1 MRDVLMIL
9 MLLLAAVVLTAAAL
23 LWHRWTVYIMLSN
36 KTVSLAVS
44 LFGGRK
50 RVFYRDFS
58 VPKKKPEEPPMSAE
72 QAENADPRKDGAQA
86 ENEEPPKNQEDAA
99 ENQKK
104 KKAKARKNL
113 FSADKKRIY
122 DKDGGGFQ
130 MDGFCAVVQEYI
142 GYLKKGR
149 EMLHRFLD
157 DTRHKIA
164 ILSLSVSLDFGTG
177 NPAYTGMLYGG
188 IWSAVGT
195 GYPLLC
201 RYFVMDYPKLFLTPD
216 YDRARL
222 DFEIKG
228 IIKVRPAQIL
238 HAAIKQ
244 AAVLAVTYCYKQFK
258 KGSGNHG

>member
-23 LWHRWTVYIMLSN
+23 LWHRWTVHIMLSN

-50 RVFYRDFS
+50 RIFYRDFS
-58 VPKKKPEEPPMSAE
+58 APKKKPEEPPK
-72 QAENADPRKDGAQA
+72 NGKPP
-86 ENEEPPKNQEDAA
+86 EEKRRIQ
-99 ENQKK
+99 
-104 KKAKARKNL
+104 KKAKVRKPL
-113 FSADKKRIY
+113 FFEEKKLIY
-122 DKDGGGFQ
+122 DKENGGFQ
-130 MDGFCAVVQEYI
+130 IDGFCAVVQEYI
-142 GYLKKGR
+142 GYFKKGK
-149 EMLHRFLD
+149 EMLRRFLN
-157 DTRHKIA
+157 DTRHKIS

-228 IIKVRPAQIL
+228 IIRVRPAQIF

-244 AAVLAVTYCYKQFK
+244 ATRLAVTYCYKQFK
-258 KGSGNHG
+258 KGSGNHD

>member
-9 MLLLAAVVLTAAAL
+9 MLLLAAVVLTEAAL

-58 VPKKKPEEPPMSAE
+58 APKKKPEEPPK
-72 QAENADPRKDGAQA
+72 NG
-86 ENEEPPKNQEDAA
+86 EPPEG
-99 ENQKK
+99 KK
-104 KKAKARKNL
+104 RIQKKAKVRKPL
-113 FSADKKRIY
+113 FFEEKKRIY
-122 DKDGGGFQ
+122 DKENGGFQ
-130 MDGFCAVVQEYI
+130 IDGFCAVVQEYI
-142 GYLKKGR
+142 GYFKKGK
-149 EMLHRFLD
+149 EMLRRFLN
-157 DTRHKIA
+157 DTRHKIS
-164 ILSLSVSLDFGTG
+164 ILSLSVSLDFGAG

-228 IIKVRPAQIL
+228 IIRVRPAQIF

-244 AAVLAVTYCYKQFK
+244 ATRLAVTYCYKQFK
-258 KGSGNHG
+258 EGSGNHD

>member
-1 MRDVLMIL
+1 MIR
-9 MLLLAAVVLTAAAL
+9 TAADF
-23 LWHRWTVYIMLSN
+23 RWADFAPWCRNTSVIS
-36 KTVSLAVS
+36 
-44 LFGGRK
+44 K
-50 RVFYRDFS
+50 R
-58 VPKKKPEEPPMSAE
+58 E
-72 QAENADPRKDGAQA
+72 
-86 ENEEPPKNQEDAA
+86 
-99 ENQKK
+99 
-104 KKAKARKNL
+104 
-113 FSADKKRIY
+113 
-122 DKDGGGFQ
+122 
-130 MDGFCAVVQEYI
+130 
-142 GYLKKGR
+142 
-149 EMLHRFLD
+149 EMLHLFLD

-228 IIKVRPAQIL
+228 IIKVRPAQIF
-238 HAAIKQ
+238 HAAIRQ

>member
-1 MRDVLMIL
+1 MRNVLMIPV
-9 MLLLAAVVLTAAAL
+9 LLLAAAALAAAAL
-23 LWHRWTVYIMLSN
+23 LWHRWTVYVLLSN

-44 LFGGRK
+44 LFGRRK
-50 RVFYRDFS
+50 RVFYRDLTA
-58 VPKKKPEEPPMSAE
+58 PKKKPEEEPAKS
-72 QAENADPRKDGAQA
+72 G
-86 ENEEPPKNQEDAA
+86 EPPKE
-99 ENQKK
+99 EKK
-104 KKAKARKNL
+104 KKKQKKAKARKNP
-113 FSADKKRIY
+113 FSEDKKRIY

-130 MDGFCAVVQEYI
+130 MDGFCAVVQEYV
-142 GYLKKGR
+142 GYFKRGR

-228 IIKVRPAQIL
+228 IIKVRPAQIF
-238 HAAIKQ
+238 HAAIRQ

>member
-9 MLLLAAVVLTAAAL
+9 MLLLAAVILAAAAL
-23 LWHRWTVYIMLSN
+23 LWHRWTVYVLLSN

-44 LFGGRK
+44 LFGRRK
-50 RVFYRDFS
+50 RVFYRDRLA
-58 VPKKKPEEPPMSAE
+58 PKKKPEEPPKSAE
-72 QAENADPRKDGAQA
+72 QAENTDLHK
-86 ENEEPPKNQEDAA
+86 NEEPQENQEDAA

-104 KKAKARKNL
+104 KKAKARKNP

-130 MDGFCAVVQEYI
+130 MDGFCAVAQEYI
-142 GYLKKGR
+142 GYFKKGR
-149 EMLHRFLD
+149 EMLRRFFD